1 MIIVTSLDND
11 KFYITN
17 SSNVIDDLDRMKYKS
32 FKDVLNSVYDYIEK
46 YDLTR
51 FDKMVLGQ
59 EVENKDDNSNNID
72 TNTDSEQFY
81 YVTVGYYRNLS
92 NAKNFANQLKSKGI
106 VTTIQ
111 KGRLEQQ
118 NYWQTLNPTLVFK
131 GGIF

>member
-1 MIIVTSLDND
+1 
-11 KFYITN
+11 
-17 SSNVIDDLDRMKYKS
+17 
-32 FKDVLNSVYDYIEK
+32 
-46 YDLTR
+46 
-51 FDKMVLGQ
+51 MVLGQ

-111 KGRLEQQ
+111 KGRLEKQ
-118 NYWQTLNPTLVFK
+118 NY
-131 GGIF
+131 